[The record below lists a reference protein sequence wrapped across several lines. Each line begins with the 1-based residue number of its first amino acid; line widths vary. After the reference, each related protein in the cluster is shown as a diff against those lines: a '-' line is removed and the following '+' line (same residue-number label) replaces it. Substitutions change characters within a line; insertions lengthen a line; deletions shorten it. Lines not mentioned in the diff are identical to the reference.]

1 MSVMKV
7 LEIMV
12 ESEKSW
18 EDATAKAIAK
28 ASETVK
34 DIRSAY
40 VQEQSVN
47 TIKLSGLAAPKIK
60 RRPRNNFE
68 IILRQK
74 NRAKNTKNNRILAI
88 PYWATNYQ
96 GYRKKHL

>member
-7 LEIMV
+7 LEIMA

-18 EDATAKAIAK
+18 EDATAKAVAK

-40 VQEQSVN
+40 VQEQSVTVMDN
-47 TIKLSGLAAPKIK
+47 KLHKYRINLKIT
-60 RRPRNNFE
+60 FE
-68 IILRQK
+68 VR
-74 NRAKNTKNNRILAI
+74 
-88 PYWATNYQ
+88 
-96 GYRKKHL
+96 

>member
-7 LEIMV
+7 LEIMA

-40 VQEQSVN
+40 VQEQSVTVMGN
-47 TIKLSGLAAPKIK
+47 KLHKYRINLKIT
-60 RRPRNNFE
+60 FE
-68 IILRQK
+68 VQ
-74 NRAKNTKNNRILAI
+74 
-88 PYWATNYQ
+88 
-96 GYRKKHL
+96 

>member
-7 LEIMV
+7 LEIMA

-40 VQEQSVN
+40 VQEQSVTVMDN
-47 TIKLSGLAAPKIK
+47 KLHKYRINLKIT
-60 RRPRNNFE
+60 FE
-68 IILRQK
+68 VR
-74 NRAKNTKNNRILAI
+74 
-88 PYWATNYQ
+88 
-96 GYRKKHL
+96 